1 MNKISVDLPV
11 KLEELCQFTFNF
23 NNLIKIIDYLHQ
35 NNLSLQQNIKDMDK
49 RLNDMESLKS
59 DIDDLK
65 IKTINIEHTNE
76 NLNRSFSNLQEN
88 ILKYDSKIS
97 DIQIKVN
104 DIDSKVKKYEIVQ
117 NGSVQNL
124 NHLNKVVE
132 DNKNL
137 LNELNDSV
145 ETNTK
150 KIAKIDEKI
159 IENNE
164 QNKQEFDNLN
174 NNVKEIKS
182 LYEKEQNEIENINN
196 LIGDTN
202 ETIRNIMKDFEKRN
216 SDINDRF
223 LNIIND
229 IADLNNEVI
238 NNKNVYYKDKD
249 SKDVRSNITN
259 DNNSN
264 NNNNNMN
271 VSSNIFKI
279 AVDEIEESKNK
290 FNKFKEEYEFY
301 KESQKKEINS
311 LKININEII
320 NEYNNLKKHVEENT
334 DNIETVENNFNNY
347 INEKNEENEKIVI
360 DEKSKSIDLNS
371 LKSYLNKFVSMDT
384 FKKLNDNFGILTSS
398 VNSKV
403 EKEEI
408 NAQLKKFN
416 ERLENVEMLQ
426 QGQTHGPKT
435 RINLGMVNIP
445 YSRSNDSSDPNGEF
459 NDLNEI
465 DYLTKIIEKKIN
477 ANIIN
482 IINKEIGNIDFSLN
496 PKINDLI
503 NNLAKSFEDM
513 EKMNKTITDIR
524 NILLSNPNQNDLISL
539 KNDINTLEEGF
550 RMSNQKIAE
559 LSKNLEG
566 TQFDDEN
573 DEDNQY
579 NLKGTIADRI
589 NFLNRTCQNLN
600 SKLGS
605 LENKNRSVS
614 KDVKDEIRQNL
625 KNETIKIMQQFKS
638 RLESFTNKFEYELR
652 NKIDKIGLNDFEN
665 KLNNKLHFDL
675 KEKIDKHEL
684 RKNNNMI
691 KRKIDSLENKISKTL
706 VDTLIDIQMDEQPL
720 IIKNNANG
728 VDICASCNQ
737 PKGKNTII
745 DTEPKDFMPVNV
757 KNIKRVNKLNKSF
770 MNFAQVF
777 NKTSNG
783 EKSFNLNLS
792 LGQKLPDITPSIH
805 QK

>member
-1 MNKISVDLPV
+1 MNKISADLPV

-49 RLNDMESLKS
+49 RLNDMESLKC

-65 IKTINIEHTNE
+65 IKTINIERSNE

-97 DIQIKVN
+97 DIQLKAN
-104 DIDSKVKKYEIVQ
+104 DIDSRVKKNEIVQ

-124 NHLNKVVE
+124 NHLNKIVE

-137 LNELNDSV
+137 LNELSDSV
-145 ETNTK
+145 NTNTK
-150 KIAKIDEKI
+150 KIEKISEKI

-164 QNKQEFDNLN
+164 QNKKEFDNLN
-174 NNVKEIKS
+174 NDIKEIKS
-182 LYEKEQNEIENINN
+182 QFEKEQNEIENINN
-196 LIGDTN
+196 VIGDTN
-202 ETIRNIMKDFEKRN
+202 ETIRNMMKDFEKKN
-216 SDINDRF
+216 SDINDRI

-229 IADLNNEVI
+229 IADLNNEII
-238 NNKNVYYKDKD
+238 NNRKMSSKDKD
-249 SKDVRSNITN
+249 TKDVRSN
-259 DNNSN
+259 NNN
-264 NNNNNMN
+264 ENNNNNMN
-271 VSSNIFKI
+271 MNMSSNVFNI
-279 AVDEIEESKNK
+279 VLDEIEENKNK
-290 FNKFKEEYEFY
+290 FNKLKEEYKFY

-311 LKININEII
+311 LKININELIS
-320 NEYNNLKKHVEENT
+320 EYNNLKKHVEENI
-334 DNIETVENNFNNY
+334 DNIETIENNFNNY

-360 DEKSKSIDLNS
+360 DESSKNIDLNS
-371 LKSYLNKFVSMDT
+371 LKIYLNKFVPMDN
-384 FKKLNDNFGILTSS
+384 FKKLSDNFGILTSS

-403 EKEEI
+403 EREEI
-408 NAQLKKFN
+408 NVQLKKFN
-416 ERLENVEMLQ
+416 ERLENVEMIQ
-426 QGQTHGPKT
+426 QGQTHGPRT

-445 YSRSNDSSDPNGEF
+445 FIRSNDSSVPNSEF

-482 IINKEIGNIDFSLN
+482 IINKEIENIDFSLN

-503 NNLAKSFEDM
+503 GNSAKSFEDM
-513 EKMNKTITDIR
+513 EKMNKTISDIR
-524 NILLSNPNQNDLISL
+524 NILLSNPNQNDLIAL
-539 KNDINTLEEGF
+539 KNDIKTLEKGF
-550 RMSNQKIAE
+550 RMSNIKIAE
-559 LSKNLEG
+559 LSKNLGG

-573 DEDNQY
+573 DEDIQY
-579 NLKGTIADRI
+579 NLKGTIVDRI

-605 LENKNRSVS
+605 IENRNRSGS
-614 KDVKDEIRQNL
+614 KDVKDEIKQNL

-652 NKIDKIGLNDFEN
+652 NKIDIIGLNDFEN
-665 KLNNKLHFDL
+665 KMNNKLNIDL

-770 MNFAQVF
+770 MNFAQFF
-777 NKTSNG
+777 NKTSSG